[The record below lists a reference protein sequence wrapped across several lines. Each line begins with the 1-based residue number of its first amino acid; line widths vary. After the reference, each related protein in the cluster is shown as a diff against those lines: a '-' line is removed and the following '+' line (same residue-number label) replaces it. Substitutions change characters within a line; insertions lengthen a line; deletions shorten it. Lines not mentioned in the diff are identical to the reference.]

1 MKTLRIIFSAL
12 FLLAIFHVNA
22 QEKYEIVDGAGY
34 LVISGKSNT
43 SEWILKSNQLKGDAQ
58 ILMNG
63 DQLQHLS
70 RVIVN
75 IDAATIENAQN
86 KRMTKKAQ
94 SALLID
100 ANPIVTFFGYGFSQ
114 VNNQAKE
121 MQGNLYMAGKNVEL
135 LFKFTTRLQDDVL
148 WIVAETDTKFSA
160 FGLEPPTDFGGAVQC
175 QDDLKIQVQLP
186 LVKVVDIK

>member
-34 LVISGKSNT
+34 LVISGTSNA
-43 SEWILKSNQLKGDAQ
+43 SEWMLKSNQLKGDAQ

-63 DQLQHLS
+63 DQLQHLA

-75 IDAATIENAQN
+75 IDAATIVNAEN
-86 KRMTKKAQ
+86 KRMTKKAH
-94 SALLID
+94 ATLLTD
-100 ANPIVTFFGYGFSQ
+100 ENPIVTFFGYGFSQ
-114 VNNQAKE
+114 VNNEAKQ
-121 MQGNLYMAGKNVEL
+121 MQGNLYLAGKNVDL
-135 LFKFTTRLQDDVL
+135 IFKFTTRLQDEIL
-148 WIVAETDTKFSA
+148 WIVAEADSKFSS

-175 QDDLKIQVQLP
+175 KDDLKILVQIP
-186 LVKVVDIK
+186 LAKVVDIK

>member
-1 MKTLRIIFSAL
+1 
-12 FLLAIFHVNA
+12 
-22 QEKYEIVDGAGY
+22 
-34 LVISGKSNT
+34 
-43 SEWILKSNQLKGDAQ
+43 
-58 ILMNG
+58 MNG